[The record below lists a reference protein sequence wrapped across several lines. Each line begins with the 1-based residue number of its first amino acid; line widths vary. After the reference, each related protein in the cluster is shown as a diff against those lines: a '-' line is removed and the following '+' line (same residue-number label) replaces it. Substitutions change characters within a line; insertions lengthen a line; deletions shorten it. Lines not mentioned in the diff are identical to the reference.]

1 MLADLESSASTTH
14 QYGTRTRHHQQ
25 HSNILKPS
33 NRARPS
39 PEPSSTI
46 IVKTRAKASP
56 SPTVET
62 IHPNNWPEFPP
73 RDVVLHPEDV
83 NSKTFIAIGRAFM
96 SVDNRAMTIKDL
108 AEMTAKFGLVC
119 QNPSAAGQAITTYIR
134 NHIQRCDEQHDQPL
148 LLSHTLSGT
157 SADDD
162 LSPGLHSKTGGAHFS
177 KSDKRLTN
185 FRRGTAVWYL
195 SRATGAPCPFSR
207 ANIRLCDYV
216 TEDKPPLI
224 ASAQPATKPR
234 RSQPEICGQKRKR
247 PVRSCNKGHDEDGNA
262 SDASVL
268 DDPPPPP
275 KVKLTLRLKP
285 LLPRNPTGPSLS
297 ITSREVISLDSDDES
312 SSSENDIDRM
322 SDIQDERQSCL
333 PKYPRRAMSIPSSE
347 PVVYGAS
354 PFLSSTDRM
363 FSHHSPPRISII
375 PSPPPDSE
383 DEYMGS
389 DDSDFECDSE
399 VDVESSGPRSPS
411 APAMPPS
418 TRVAIKEGIRDA
430 LDPWSDDVPSDFML
444 AVPELEDFAPV
455 KVEDTSMLHWQSTSY
470 EQRSDWYSPVAE
482 AASPLS
488 IKEEEEDLDFNLL
501 SPSYQ
506 CQSPLESRRHSD
518 IRTNSDTSFFSMEPG
533 RSRAYTAEP
542 SSYPPSSPPSS
553 FDVSSVPPLTPTA
566 SLAFMLGSMTVCS
579 PTASS
584 SRTPFTEFP
593 AISDHTVLH
602 MAGPSSP
609 AITATHVE
617 GIFAYQM
624 MLGPSHLLRR
634 VDTDYVNL
642 TPIVNHL
649 GFAPTLSKE
658 IPDVTVVSRGSHA
671 VVGSWVPLA
680 TARQFVQDQSVPT
693 GLLDTFLSTSL
704 QEQFPAELQ
713 EAYNGSADL
722 RARGGFGS
730 QFGSTFEAERNHM
743 ASSPIP
749 HPPLSSSL
757 ILPLMS
763 QAISIPQ
770 DSAMSESEEDLFQQF
785 CCIPEHEKEKE
796 VAVEVV
802 IEASTEEVAKAVA
815 QTVKTYLD
823 EDDDDVLT
831 ELEDN
836 VDEEPTRAPSPM
848 PSPKPLRRSKRVAVA
863 STACPPPPATRS
875 APTKAKRGRGRNASS

>member
-1 MLADLESSASTTH
+1 MLADLESPASTSH
-14 QYGTRTRHHQQ
+14 QYGTRTRHHHHQQQ

-39 PEPSSTI
+39 PEPSTSAPL
-46 IVKTRAKASP
+46 KTRAKSSP
-56 SPTVET
+56 SPTVE
-62 IHPNNWPEFPP
+62 IIQPNDFPEFPP

-108 AEMTAKFGLVC
+108 AEMTAKFGLVSM
-119 QNPSAAGQAITTYIR
+119 NSSAAGQAITTYIR
-134 NHIQRCDEQHDQPL
+134 NHNQRCEEQHDQPL

-162 LSPGLHSKTGGAHFS
+162 LAQGLHSKSGGAHVS

-216 TEDKPPLI
+216 IEDKPPLI
-224 ASAQPATKPR
+224 LSAQPATKPR

-247 PVRSCNKGHDEDGNA
+247 PVRSCNKGLDEDGNA

-285 LLPRNPTGPSLS
+285 LLPRNPGGPSLS

-312 SSSENDIDRM
+312 SSSENDLDRM

-333 PKYPRRAMSIPSSE
+333 PKYPKRAMSIPSSE

-363 FSHHSPPRISII
+363 FCHRSPPHISII

-399 VDVESSGPRSPS
+399 ADGESSGPRSPS
-411 APAMPPS
+411 APVMPPS
-418 TRVAIKEGIRDA
+418 TRVAIKEGLQDI
-430 LDPWSDDVPSDFML
+430 LDPWNDDVPSDFML
-444 AVPELEDFAPV
+444 TVPELDNFAPV
-455 KVEDTSMLHWQSTSY
+455 KVEDTSMLHWQSSSY

-488 IKEEEEDLDFNLL
+488 IKEEEDDLDFNLL
-501 SPSYQ
+501 SPSFQ

-518 IRTNSDTSFFSMEPG
+518 IGIDSDTSFFSVEPG
-533 RSRAYTAEP
+533 RSRAYTAGP
-542 SSYPPSSPPSS
+542 SFHSSSSPPSS
-553 FDVSSVPPLTPTA
+553 SDVSSVPPLTPTA
-566 SLAFMLGSMTVCS
+566 SLSFMLGSMTVCS
-579 PTASS
+579 STASS

-593 AISDHTVLH
+593 AINDPAVLH
-602 MAGPSSP
+602 MPGPSSP
-609 AITATHVE
+609 AITATHLE

-634 VDTDYVNL
+634 VDSDYVNL

-658 IPDVTVVSRGSHA
+658 IPDVTVVSRGSQA
-671 VVGSWVPLA
+671 VVGNWVPLA
-680 TARQFVQDQSVPT
+680 SARSFVQEQSVPT
-693 GLLDTFLSTSL
+693 GLLDTFLSPSL
-704 QEQFPAELQ
+704 HEQFPTELQ
-713 EAYNGSADL
+713 ETYSGSADL
-722 RARGGFGS
+722 RARGQFGS
-730 QFGSTFEAERNHM
+730 QFSSTLEAERNHM
-743 ASSPIP
+743 ASSPVP

-757 ILPLMS
+757 ILPFMS
-763 QAISIPQ
+763 QAISISQ
-770 DSAMSESEEDLFQQF
+770 DSPMSESEEDLFQQF
-785 CCIPEHEKEKE
+785 CCIPEQEKEKE
-796 VAVEVV
+796 HALEVV
-802 IEASTEEVAKAVA
+802 IEAPVEEIAKAVA
-815 QTVKTYLD
+815 QTVQNYLD
-823 EDDDDVLT
+823 DDDDDDVLT

-836 VDEEPTRAPSPM
+836 VDEEPTRP
-848 PSPKPLRRSKRVAVA
+848 PSPKPLRRSKRVASGSNA
-863 STACPPPPATRS
+863 SAPPTTRS